1 MLHTSENVAKRSGAP
16 RALAVRALI
25 VSGLFLSLT
34 ACKLVISVP
43 QGGVVK
49 TVSGSITCRAGQTC
63 EIDVV
68 DVFFDET
75 FTAHAHKDHV
85 FSGWKKKARSF
96 CGDQKEDC
104 ALSTTWMGDYPKVM
118 AILASNREFY
128 LEPEFR
134 VIPKITEQQIVA
146 DGEVSEN
153 GSGFDI
159 RGKLSISTS
168 SGSQLDFTGA
178 RLSLEFNSEGDLMA
192 MHGVTNLPSPLAG
205 FVTLEQDVRAE
216 VGLYRGSEIN
226 ADPEF
231 EITLQDERQYFVF
244 LVRQDMDIN
253 VANPVDPS
261 SSQQWRIGTPASGK
275 IILIVDPADEMVY
288 RYGESAALG
297 AYGRAE
303 SEQRLL
309 PYKPWNTHTGF
320 NSFDGNKYETISG
333 NVGVKAVDVLKL
345 SGSQVIY
352 EPRFSDIN
360 WDNPLESNVAYKA
373 GFNGAVDLS
382 FGVAGF
388 ELFSFDIGRASALF
402 NVNPD
407 RGVMKLAATL
417 APDVSWQPD
426 WFPIIPQA
434 QLSVDFTAVSD
445 GTMVHKVTGRYESV
459 IPPADLEGSM
469 RMDPRSV
476 TYSGRLR
483 GETYNLPV
491 SIRFA
496 DFTTTATVGITA
508 DFSQAV
514 TDGIDSG
521 FDAAKREVAA
531 GLAELEAALTDLE
544 FEVSLRGVRQLI
556 PGIVDGANSYLNG
569 LPGRVAGIVHSEV
582 IKQIN
587 NNRVCYIVAC
597 TPSDARRDQ
606 IARDA
611 SATARSQA
619 QSEVTHYQSRLNN
632 LKTLA
637 QRADDESLRAGL
649 EAALREVY
657 ANRVF
662 KKTIS
667 VRVKVSGLFDKTFTE
682 TITEQVLAPD
692 LAAKILTAADNM
704 HNIPAASDR
713 VVRGEQLVDSLPDP
727 SIVDRIRKKINEGSF
742 LPPTITGVFYKVR
755 GTDYSAGATF
765 SDGSELEVDF
775 NVLDTG
781 SAAEAF
787 GNMLSDYLYELE
799 KQRRP

>member
-1 MLHTSENVAKRSGAP
+1 MLHTSGNVAKRSGTA

-25 VSGLFLSLT
+25 ISGLFLSLT

-49 TVSGSITCRAGQTC
+49 TASGSITCRAGQTC

-75 FTAHAHKDHV
+75 FTANAHKDYV

-168 SGSQLDFTGA
+168 SGSQLDFTRA

-192 MHGVTNLPSPLAG
+192 MHGFTNLPSPLAG

-253 VANPVDPS
+253 VANPLDPS
-261 SSQQWRIGTPASGK
+261 SSQRWSIGTPASGK

-297 AYGRAE
+297 AYGRAA

-333 NVGVKAVDVLKL
+333 NVGIKAVDVLKL

-352 EPRFSDIN
+352 EPRFSEID

-388 ELFSFDIGRASALF
+388 ELFFFDIGRASALF

-469 RMDPRSV
+469 RMDPQSV
-476 TYSGRLR
+476 TYSGRIR
-483 GETYNLPV
+483 DQAFDLPV

-496 DFTTTATVGITA
+496 DLTTTATVGVTA

-514 TDGIDSG
+514 TNGIDSG
-521 FDAAKREVAA
+521 FAAAKREVEA

-544 FEVSLRGVRQLI
+544 FEVSLRGVRPLI
-556 PGIVDGANSYLNG
+556 PGAIDAAISYLNG
-569 LPGRVAGIVHSEV
+569 VPGAVHPIVKKEV
-582 IKQIN
+582 TDQIN
-587 NNRVCYIVAC
+587 ANRVCVVFC
-597 TPSDARRDQ
+597 TPSNARRDE
-606 IARDA
+606 IAKDA
-611 SATARSQA
+611 ADSARSQA
-619 QSEVTHYQSRLNN
+619 SSAIAAYKTRLTN
-632 LKTLA
+632 LKNLA
-637 QRADDESLRAGL
+637 AQADDESLRAGL

-657 ANRVF
+657 EYRVF
-662 KKTIS
+662 RKTIS
-667 VRVKVSGLFDKTFTE
+667 VRVKVSGLFDKTFKENIVE
-682 TITEQVLAPD
+682 TIIPAD
-692 LAAKILTAADNM
+692 MAAKILAAADNM
-704 HNIPAASDR
+704 QYIPAASDR
-713 VVRGEQLVDSLPDP
+713 VFRGEQLVASLPDA
-727 SIVDRIRKKINEGSF
+727 SIVDRIREKVNEGEF
-742 LPPTITGVFYKVR
+742 LPPTVTGVFYQVR
-755 GTDYSAGATF
+755 GIDYTAGVKF
-765 SDGSELEVDF
+765 SDGSTYDVDF
-775 NVLDTG
+775 NVLDAVEAVKAIAKL
-781 SAAEAF
+781 AADHVIDIE
-787 GNMLSDYLYELE
+787 SD
-799 KQRRP
+799 